1 MSTRYYPLTTAEIQQ
16 LRAETPNVGPFASG
30 MRWAGATQPRTRWTF
45 GHLRRGM
52 TCMVHD
58 LRVTVSAEV
67 RMPRWEPATPPD
79 SATLA
84 WWSDFQAKL
93 LEHEKGHVRIAIDG
107 AREIAET
114 LRPLEGSVSC
124 ETLAMRANGAAQLI
138 VVKERER
145 QAEYDRLTGH
155 GAQQTRDTT
164 DRTP

>member
-1 MSTRYYPLTTAEIQQ
+1 
-16 LRAETPNVGPFASG
+16 
-30 MRWAGATQPRTRWTF
+30 
-45 GHLRRGM
+45 
-52 TCMVHD
+52 MVHD

-93 LEHEKGHVRIAIDG
+93 LEHERGHVRIAVDG

-124 ETLAMRANGAAQLI
+124 ETLTMRANGAAQLI

-145 QAEYDRLTGH
+145 QAEYDRRTGH
-155 GAQQTRDTT
+155 GAQQVRDSTG
-164 DRTP
+164 RTP